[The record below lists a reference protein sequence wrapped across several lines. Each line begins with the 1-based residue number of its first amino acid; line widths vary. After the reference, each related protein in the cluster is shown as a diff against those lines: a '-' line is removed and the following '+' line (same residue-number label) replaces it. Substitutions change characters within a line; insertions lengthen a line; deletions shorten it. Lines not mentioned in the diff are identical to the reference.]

1 MELSERLHSQWVES
15 AQDWIDTDQAVR
27 TGMLDSWMLDALGNV
42 GGKSAI
48 DIGCGEG
55 RFSRLLSQARRK
67 CHGRGPHRGSDRK
80 GAHYEH
86 RRSVHAWRCRK
97 PQ

>member
-1 MELSERLHSQWVES
+1 MELSQRLRRQWEES

-42 GGKSAI
+42 EGKSAI

-55 RFSRLLSQARRK
+55 RFSRLLSK
-67 CHGRGPHRGSDRK
+67 L
-80 GAHYEH
+80 GATVS
-86 RRSVHAWRCRK
+86 RALTS
-97 PQ
+97 PSL